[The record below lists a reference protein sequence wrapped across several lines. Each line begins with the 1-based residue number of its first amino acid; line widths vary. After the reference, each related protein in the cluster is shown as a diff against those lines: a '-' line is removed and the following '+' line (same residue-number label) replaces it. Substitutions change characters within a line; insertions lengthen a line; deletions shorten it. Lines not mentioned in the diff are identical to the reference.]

1 MVKEQWW
8 PFLKILVQ
16 RYEAS
21 DASPAIAAVLSIAF
35 PKNATI
41 SRVVPELVTAASALK
56 DEALEGRS
64 RELLAE
70 LGGDARFLQELF
82 ALLGSRFDGLIS
94 SLCQVHRMGLTEE
107 MLAQVAQKNIA
118 ESADDPLVEA
128 FRAFQSRI
136 GPQLKRFD
144 ELDGA
149 LTEQEVVAPPR
160 RAASPPAPRAAQS
173 ADDDLMHGP
182 RSPAAERALREEP
195 SAPPEE
201 PAEGDV
207 IGGQDWVLMSLLGK
221 GGMGSVW
228 KAKNHF
234 DELGA
239 LKLMLPHLVSNDR
252 LIKRFQLE
260 IRAIKKIRHPNVVE
274 MSDWGK
280 DRLHGR
286 EQWYFVT
293 DFIEGKP
300 LSKILQERGGLPMEE
315 AKKMFL
321 QLADGLHAAHAE
333 GVIHRDIKPGNIM
346 VRPDGTPVI
355 IDFGIARQLE
365 DPSMTQTH
373 ERVLTLQ
380 FASPEQLYGEGV
392 GPQSDVFSLAA
403 TLSFV
408 LYPDPKRQRPQFEP
422 DKSPEAFHWLLE
434 RCLSYKPETRPQDM
448 REFSEMLSQIEF
460 SDGVPVSFPR
470 RPAPAVTPSS
480 VGVTPE
486 LAFTPGGAPAPAAP
500 PAVDIYHY
508 NGPEGV
514 QEKLSLAAVVE
525 RIHGAPKGR
534 HLLWKKGWESWQMW
548 HKVEAVRESVRESLM
563 ALKES
568 QTQQASAVTPFSKH
582 ILSVGGCEHTMIA
595 IPPGSFWMG
604 NQNVDAE
611 SDEKPRHRV
620 QLTRGFLLGQTQMTQ
635 DIYEIVSGHNPSQYK
650 YPNHPAERVS
660 WYDVVRWCNQLSE
673 RQGLRP
679 AYELTDVDGKPQARW
694 VLESDGYRLP
704 TEAEWE
710 YAARA
715 ATNLTYAGSN
725 RPDEV
730 AWFGASRRREG
741 QKTYRVGEKEPNG
754 WGFYDMSG
762 NVWEWCWEDM
772 RGYTAADAV
781 DPVGTVETQYRVC
794 RGGSNYLD
802 ARQTRCSYRMR
813 YDVNYRSLFVGF
825 RVARTLL

>member
-8 PFLKILVQ
+8 PFLKILIQ

-21 DASPAIAAVLSIAF
+21 GAVPAIRAILSVAL
-35 PKNATI
+35 PKNATLT
-41 SRVVPELVTAASALK
+41 RAVAGLVAMAYELR
-56 DEALEGRS
+56 EADLEGRAQP
-64 RELLAE
+64 LLSE
-70 LGGDARFLQELF
+70 LGADKRFLQELF

-94 SLCQVHRMGLTEE
+94 SLCQAHKLGLSEQ
-107 MLAQVAQKNIA
+107 MLAQLAQKNIT
-118 ESADDPLVEA
+118 ESADDPLLDA
-128 FRAFQSRI
+128 FRLLQSRV
-136 GPQLKRFD
+136 GPQLTAFD
-144 ELDGA
+144 ELDGGPTQQDA
-149 LTEQEVVAPPR
+149 VGE
-160 RAASPPAPRAAQS
+160 RAASPSPASPGAE
-173 ADDDLMHGP
+173 DDLMHGP
-182 RSPAAERALREEP
+182 KSPAAERAMREDPAGAPDEP
-195 SAPPEE
+195 QA
-201 PAEGDV
+201 GDV
-207 IGGQDWVLMSLLGK
+207 IGGQDWVLLSLLGK

-274 MSDWGK
+274 LSDWGK

-293 DFIEGKP
+293 DFIDGKP
-300 LSKILQERGGLPMEE
+300 LSKILQERGALPMEE
-315 AKKMFL
+315 CKKLFL

-365 DPSMTQTH
+365 DTSMTQTH

-380 FASPEQLYGEGV
+380 FASPEQLYGEAV

-408 LYPDPKRQRPQFEP
+408 LHPDPKRQRPQFEP
-422 DKSPEAFHWLLE
+422 DKTPEAFHWLLE
-434 RCLSYKPETRPQDM
+434 RSLSYKPETRPRDM
-448 REFSEMLSQIEF
+448 REFAELLSQIEF
-460 SDGVPVSFPR
+460 SGGVPVSFPR
-470 RPAPAVTPSS
+470 RPAPVAAPAAVGLSPD
-480 VGVTPE
+480 
-486 LAFTPGGAPAPAAP
+486 LAFTPGASPAAP
-500 PAVDIYHY
+500 ASKQPEAMSAEVYHY
-508 NGPEGV
+508 HGPSDERL
-514 QEKLSLAAVVE
+514 KLPLSEIIE
-525 RIHGAPKGR
+525 RIKAAPKGR
-534 HLLWKKGWESWQMW
+534 HLLWKKGWETWQMW
-548 HKVEAVRESVRESLM
+548 HKVDLIREYVQS
-563 ALKES
+563 LKES

-582 ILSVGGCEHTMIA
+582 ILNVGGCEHTMIA
-595 IPPGSFWMG
+595 VPPGSFWMG

-620 QLTRGFLLGQTQMTQ
+620 QLTRGFLLGQTLMTQ
-635 DIYEIVSGHNPSQYK
+635 DIYEIVSGFNPSQYK

-679 AYELTDVDGKPQARW
+679 AYELTDADGKISVSW
-694 VLESDGYRLP
+694 VQQSDGYRLP

-715 ATNLTYAGSN
+715 ATNFTYAGSN

-741 QKTYRVGEKEPNG
+741 QKTYRVAEKEPNG

-825 RVARTLL
+825 RVARTLF